1 MTSTRKTM
9 APGAKVKVGV
19 LGAGAWAEFA
29 HLPGYTRDPRCELVA
44 IADPVVERAQ
54 AFAAKFDIPHVYPS
68 HQELIARD
76 DIDVVDVCTPSA
88 THFELSWAALSARKH
103 VLCEKPVAY
112 DFNETR
118 RAAALARDMGVKTKL
133 GFTFRYSPAMQ
144 YMKELIAEG
153 FVGTPFIFNGYEQNS
168 QWLDPQTPLRQVDH
182 TADQS
187 VIQVSSL
194 EGYGAPIMD
203 LAHLFMGSRFKEV
216 VGTMRNFIPN
226 RVVRATGTMMR
237 MNIDDGDIFIGD
249 FESGAFGSI
258 QTSFVTVGNYPGLE
272 ARVYGSKGALICRL
286 VEENGICESLKAA
299 TADQVEFREL
309 DIPARFY
316 PPGGS
321 KTESWRSLFYAN
333 LISSFISEIL
343 SDGPENEG
351 NFEDGAH
358 VQELINAVELSCRE
372 RRWVSIPLA
381 R

>member
-1 MTSTRKTM
+1 MPPLRKRI
-9 APGAKVKVGV
+9 PSGATVKVGV

-29 HLPGYTRDPRCELVA
+29 HLPGYKRDPRCELVA
-44 IADPVVERAQ
+44 IADPMVDRAQ
-54 AFAAKFDIPHVYPS
+54 AFAKKFGIPHVYSS
-68 HQELIARD
+68 HEELIARD
-76 DIDVVDVCTPSA
+76 AIDIVDVCTPSA
-88 THFELSWAALSARKH
+88 THFELSWAALSAGKH

-112 DFNETR
+112 DFMETR

-144 YMKELIAEG
+144 YMKELIADG
-153 FVGTPFIFNGYEQNS
+153 YVGTPFIFNGYEQNS
-168 QWLDPQTPLRQVDH
+168 QWLDPKTPLRQVDH

-187 VIQVSSL
+187 VIQTSSL

-216 VGTMRNFIPN
+216 VGTMRNFIPE

-272 ARVYGSKGALICRL
+272 ARVYGSKAALICRL
-286 VEENGICESLKAA
+286 VEENGICESLKGA

-333 LISSFISEIL
+333 LISSFVSEIL
-343 SDGPENEG
+343 RDGPENEG

>member
-1 MTSTRKTM
+1 MTPTKKKIQT
-9 APGAKVKVGV
+9 GATVKIGV

-29 HLPGYTRDPRCELVA
+29 HLPGYKRDPRCELVA
-44 IADPVVERAQ
+44 IADPVVERAH
-54 AFAAKFDIPHVYPS
+54 AFAQRFGIPHVYSS
-68 HQELIARD
+68 HEELIARD

-88 THFELSWAALSARKH
+88 THFELSWAALRARKH

-112 DFNETR
+112 DFMETR

-144 YMKELIAEG
+144 YMKELIAGG

-216 VGTMRNFIPN
+216 VGTMRNFIPE

-272 ARVYGSKGALICRL
+272 ARVYGSKAALICRL

-299 TADQVEFREL
+299 TGDQVEFREL
-309 DIPARFY
+309 EVPARFY

-333 LISSFISEIL
+333 LINSFISEIL
-343 SDGPENEG
+343 GDGAENEG

>member
-1 MTSTRKTM
+1 
-9 APGAKVKVGV
+9 V

-29 HLPGYTRDPRCELVA
+29 HLPGYKRDPRCELVA

-54 AFAAKFDIPHVYPS
+54 GFAAKFDIPHVFSS
-68 HQELIARD
+68 HEELIGRD
-76 DIDVVDVCTPSA
+76 DIDLVDVCTPSA
-88 THFELSWAALSARKH
+88 THFELSWAALSAGKH

-112 DFNETR
+112 DFTETL

-144 YMKELIAEG
+144 YMKDLIAG
-153 FVGTPFIFNGYEQNS
+153 GYVGTPFIFNGYEQNS
-168 QWLDPQTPLRQVDH
+168 QWLDPKTPLRQVDH
-182 TADQS
+182 TADQT

-216 VGTMRNFIPN
+216 VGTMRNFIPE

-272 ARVYGSKGALICRL
+272 ARVYGSKAALICRL

-299 TADQVEFREL
+299 TGDQVEFREL

-333 LISSFISEIL
+333 LVSSFISEIL